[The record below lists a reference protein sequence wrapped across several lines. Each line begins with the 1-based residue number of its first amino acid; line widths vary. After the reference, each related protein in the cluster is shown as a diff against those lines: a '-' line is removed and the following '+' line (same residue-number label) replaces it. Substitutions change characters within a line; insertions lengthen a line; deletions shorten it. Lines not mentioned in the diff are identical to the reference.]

1 MLFKG
6 LTAVRAAQALVQPVA
21 AIAHPADLFCRVAH
35 HEGVARSAAG
45 QHGSGADEGVG
56 ADGVPAH
63 YCGVGADGGP
73 GLHQRGPHLVHAGDV
88 RPWIEHVGEHHG
100 GPAKHVV
107 FQGHALV
114 HRDVVLDLAAVP
126 DDRARADHHVLA
138 DAAVAADLR
147 ALEHVAE
154 VPYLRVLTDANVLID
169 KARLVGKEA
178 LRLCEHER

>member
-73 GLHQRGPHLVHAGDV
+73 DLYQRRSQFALCGQKPV
-88 RPWIEHVGEHHG
+88 R
-100 GPAKHVV
+100 
-107 FQGHALV
+107 
-114 HRDVVLDLAAVP
+114 
-126 DDRARADHHVLA
+126 
-138 DAAVAADLR
+138 VASSCR
-147 ALEHVAE
+147 F
-154 VPYLRVLTDANVLID
+154 RFS
-169 KARLVGKEA
+169 
-178 LRLCEHER
+178 